1 MNLSEEDIQ
10 KIADSLF
17 KKLMEQQE
25 KFDQENNIFIVSD
38 EFGNSKNVEEIE
50 YLHFELMK
58 LESLLDQ
65 YIKEEMYEKANVL
78 SNKIRILRSKI
89 EKL

>member
-38 EFGNSKNVEEIE
+38 EFGNSKNVEEVE

-78 SNKIRILRSKI
+78 NNKIRILRSKI

>member
-1 MNLSEEDIQ
+1 MSLSEEDIQ

-38 EFGNSKNVEEIE
+38 EFGNSKNVEEVE

-78 SNKIRILRSKI
+78 NNKIRILRSKI

>member
-1 MNLSEEDIQ
+1 MDLSEEDIQ

-25 KFDQENNIFIVSD
+25 KFDKENNIFIVSD

-78 SNKIRILRSKI
+78 NNKIRILRSKI

>member
-78 SNKIRILRSKI
+78 NNKIRILRSKI

>member
-38 EFGNSKNVEEIE
+38 EFGNSKNVEEVE

>member
-25 KFDQENNIFIVSD
+25 RFDQESNIFIVSD
-38 EFGNSKNVEEIE
+38 EFGYSKNVDEIE
-50 YLHFELMK
+50 YLRFELMK

-65 YIKEEMYEKANVL
+65 YVKEEMYEKANVL
-78 SNKIRILRSKI
+78 NNKIRILRSKI